1 MNSLELDQRIEVV
14 RRFNRFYT
22 QKIGVLTDQMHDTPF
37 TLTEARV
44 LFEIGS
50 RGPMSASQLTEELG
64 IDPGY
69 LSRLL
74 ASFESQRLIL
84 RSSPAGDR
92 RKRISELAP
101 KGRAVYQ
108 TLVDRAREDI
118 KSLIDNLSDESQA
131 QVVRAMTTI
140 RETLSATRNG
150 SAGVMIRTHRSGDI
164 GWIVERHG
172 DVYHRE
178 YGWDQ
183 TFEALVARILAELVD
198 SFDDQ
203 KDRIWIAEIDGERV
217 GCILAARADDEI
229 VRLRLFLVEPWAR
242 GRGIGKRL
250 IQDFL
255 GFARSAGYR
264 KAVLWTQ
271 SNLVSARHLYEKF
284 GFTKVEEEAHH
295 SFGHDLIGEH
305 WALTL

>member
-1 MNSLELDQRIEVV
+1 MSSLELDQRIEAV

-22 QKIGVLTDQMHDTPF
+22 QKIGVLTDHMHNTPF
-37 TLTEARV
+37 TLTEARL

-50 RGPMSASQLTEELG
+50 REPVSASRLTEELG

-84 RSSPAGDR
+84 RSSPANDR

-101 KGRAVYQ
+101 KGKAVFR
-108 TLVDRAREDI
+108 TLVDRARDDVRVLLD
-118 KSLIDNLSDESQA
+118 SLSDEKQSR
-131 QVVRAMTTI
+131 VVRAMTTI
-140 RETLSATRNG
+140 RETLNANHNG
-150 SAGVMIRTHRSGDI
+150 SAGVMTRTHRSGDI
-164 GWIVERHG
+164 GWIIERHG
-172 DVYHRE
+172 AIYYQEH
-178 YGWDQ
+178 GWDQ
-183 TFEALVARILAELVD
+183 TFETLVARILTELVD
-198 SFDDQ
+198 SFEEE

-242 GRGIGKRL
+242 GRGVGKRL

-255 GFARSAGYR
+255 SFARSAGYR
-264 KAVLWTQ
+264 KAVLWTN
-271 SNLVSARHLYEKF
+271 SNLESARHLYEKF
-284 GFTKVEEEAHH
+284 GFIKVAEEVHH
-295 SFGHDLIGEH
+295 SFGHDLVGEN
-305 WALTL
+305 WELTL